1 VVFVGK
7 ARIGGGPLFSR
18 GPGYLLRGPTSLPS
32 RCLLRTSIKVDWFSL
47 KNGPHQLLSKRHHEA
62 DASSITCS
70 ASASEAVGSG
80 DHAPVDPGLGTVR
93 KTENM
98 TEQVEYVV
106 VGAGIVANE
115 GRNYGP
121 GTIHLRNS
129 PR

>member
-1 VVFVGK
+1 
-7 ARIGGGPLFSR
+7 
-18 GPGYLLRGPTSLPS
+18 LP
-32 RCLLRTSIKVDWFSL
+32 TSIKVDWFSL

-106 VGAGIVANE
+106 VGAGIVVERRSKPWTWDNPLAE
-115 GRNYGP
+115 FSEM
-121 GTIHLRNS
+121 IEEVQADA
-129 PR
+129 